1 MTRVR
6 ISGLRS
12 EIARFGRGLVGL
24 NLLVLLLNTPSA
36 FAHAEFVTA
45 DPPPGAVIDSSRRLI
60 WLEFNEPLRLG
71 SAAEIYG
78 SGFRAV
84 NGVQSAL
91 DLTRPTRLVV
101 MLPELV
107 PDNYT
112 VQWTSIATD
121 GDTVTGSYAFG
132 VRAPLGVAGWF
143 VPLTTGLLLVIFF
156 VLVIN
161 SLHRRRV

>member
-1 MTRVR
+1 M
-6 ISGLRS
+6 I
-12 EIARFGRGLVGL
+12 RFQRGLISL
-24 NLLVLLLNTPSA
+24 SLLTILCSTRIV

-45 DPPPGAVIDSSRRLI
+45 DPPPGAVVDTSRRLI

-71 SAAEIYG
+71 SEAVIYG

-101 MLPELV
+101 THPELV

-112 VQWTSIATD
+112 VQWTSISTD
-121 GDTVTGSYAFG
+121 GDTITGSYAFG
-132 VRAPLGVAGWF
+132 VRASSGLVGWF
-143 VPLTTGLLLVIFF
+143 GPLTAGLLMLFF
-156 VLVIN
+156 FGL
-161 SLHRRRV
+161 SLARLRRRR

>member
-1 MTRVR
+1 MTRVQS
-6 ISGLRS
+6 SGLRS
-12 EIARFGRGLVGL
+12 AIVRFGRGLVGL
-24 NLLVLLLNTPSA
+24 SLLVLLLNTHSA
-36 FAHAEFVTA
+36 LAHAEFVTA

-71 SAAEIYG
+71 SDAVIYG

-84 NGVQSAL
+84 IGVQAAV
-91 DLTRPTRLVV
+91 DLTKPTRLVV

-132 VRAPLGVAGWF
+132 VRASSSVAEWF
-143 VPLTTGLLLVIFF
+143 GPLTVGLLILFVF
-156 VLVIN
+156 VL
-161 SLHRRRV
+161 SFTRLRRRR